1 MTLQCSLQPPK
12 VDPKRGFLIHNQIL
26 SVITLLNHKLALSNQ
41 ELNPE
46 FFKKRLQR
54 QWNLEAKALIAFS
67 EIARPRKNDKLVNS
81 IYRKTQMK
89 TASNLLKE
97 MIVPAN

>member
-12 VDPKRGFLIHNQIL
+12 VDPKRGFLIHTQIL

-54 QWNLEAKALIAFS
+54 Q
-67 EIARPRKNDKLVNS
+67 
-81 IYRKTQMK
+81 
-89 TASNLLKE
+89 
-97 MIVPAN
+97 